1 MLYLRHSASVWTPTS
16 WQRKKK
22 CVQLPKPSV
31 TLSAIS
37 KGRISSQSMMTGV
50 SEVTDF
56 MTIDFNL
63 QVEMRINNIRGKII
77 YFYMQIDLKY
87 LYLCREIWGRV
98 YFFTWKFQIGFKNS
112 YFKDKMI
119 LSLFCNFI
127 LCCLLEAHI
136 TISGSYRDVNVSF
149 TSVLH
154 VVFHRTV
161 QPDSRSETGS
171 RVSFMRGHLVPRT
184 KSLIK
189 NPALTLCHPNYYIH

>member
-119 LSLFCNFI
+119 LSLFCN
-127 LCCLLEAHI
+127 C
-136 TISGSYRDVNVSF
+136 
-149 TSVLH
+149 
-154 VVFHRTV
+154 VVYWR
-161 QPDSRSETGS
+161 
-171 RVSFMRGHLVPRT
+171 
-184 KSLIK
+184 
-189 NPALTLCHPNYYIH
+189 LTLQYHFSWCQRVFYICSTCCFSQNCSAW